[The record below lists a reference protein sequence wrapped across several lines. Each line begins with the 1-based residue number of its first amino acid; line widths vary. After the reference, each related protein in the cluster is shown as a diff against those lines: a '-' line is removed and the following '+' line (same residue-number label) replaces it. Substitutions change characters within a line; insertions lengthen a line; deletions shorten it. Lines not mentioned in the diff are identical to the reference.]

1 MNDKIYT
8 YFDELIPNPKCELN
22 YATDFQLLIA
32 VMLSAQTTDK
42 RVNLVTKVLFEKYK
56 TISELASANINDIS
70 NIIKTIGT
78 FRRKSEYTIA
88 IAKEIESIGYV
99 PNDRLFIESLPG
111 VGRKTCNVV
120 LSEIY
125 NVPCIAVDTHVERV
139 SKRLNLVRINSTVE
153 QVERKLSKIIPAHKL
168 NKMHH
173 QILLFGRYYCKAK
186 NPNCQSCQLNDIC
199 KYYKNNIQKNIH

>member
-1 MNDKIYT
+1 MMNNLIYD
-8 YFDELIPNPKCELN
+8 YFNELIPDPKCELN
-22 YATDFQLLIA
+22 YETDFQLLIA

-42 RVNLVTKVLFEKYK
+42 RVNIVTKVLFDKYK
-56 TISELASANINDIS
+56 TISLLANANIDDVS
-70 NIIKTIGT
+70 NIIKSVGT
-78 FRRKSEYTIA
+78 FRRKALYTIE
-88 IAKEIESIGYV
+88 IAKAIEPLGYV
-99 PNDRLFIESLPG
+99 PNNRKFIESLPG

-153 QVERKLSKIIPAHKL
+153 QVERKLTKIIPSDKL

-173 QILLFGRYYCKAK
+173 QILLFGRYYCKSQ
-186 NPNCQSCQLNDIC
+186 NPSCNTCRLSMIC
-199 KYYKNNIQKNIH
+199 KYYKKNS